1 MSVCSEEINYIQQ
14 MTENLLFLAR
24 AKNSQ
29 IELEK
34 KELDTKNEIEVITRF
49 YQRIRQFNLI

>member
-1 MSVCSEEINYIQQ
+1 